1 MSTRAA
7 RRLPV
12 VDAVSAGG
20 VVWRRA
26 PDGGVE
32 VVIGFQAG
40 EERWALPKGTPEGG
54 ETLEAAA
61 LREVVEET
69 GLRVALGEKAG
80 VIDYWFTR
88 DGRRHR
94 KRVHYWLMTAE
105 GGDFAD
111 RDGEFDEAVWAPA
124 AEALARI
131 TFATE
136 RDILERALAMLE
148 EGAGA

>member
-12 VDAVSAGG
+12 VEAVSAGG

-32 VVIGFQAG
+32 VVIGFQAR
-40 EERWALPKGTPEGG
+40 EERWGLPKGTRERG
-54 ETLEAAA
+54 ETIEAAA
-61 LREVVEET
+61 LREVTEET
-69 GLRVALGEKAG
+69 GLRVALGAKAG
-80 VIDYWFTR
+80 VIDYWFAR
-88 DGRRHR
+88 DGRRFR
-94 KRVHYWLMTAE
+94 KRVHHWLMTAA

-111 RDGEFDEAVWAPA
+111 RDREFDEVVWAPA

-136 RDILERALAMLE
+136 RDILEKALAMLA

>member
-12 VDAVSAGG
+12 REAVSAGG

-32 VVIGFQAG
+32 VVIGFQAR
-40 EERWALPKGTPEGG
+40 EERWALPKGTPERG

-61 LREVVEET
+61 LREVAEET
-69 GLRVALGEKAG
+69 GLRVALGVKVG
-80 VIDYWFTR
+80 VIDYWFAR
-88 DGRRHR
+88 DGRRYR
-94 KRVHYWLMTAE
+94 KRVHHWLMTAD

-148 EGAGA
+148 QGAEA